1 MFVVKQWNSTEWYK
15 MWRPRIARKS
25 ADKGRKLT
33 AERWRRGVSEQ
44 KETRK
49 EVDG

>member
-1 MFVVKQWNSTEWYK
+1 MKTMEQHAVV
-15 MWRPRIARKS
+15 RIARKS

-44 KETRK
+44 KETKK